1 MRSDISACL
10 PAWLTSI
17 RGAPDAAA
25 RPARLHAREAV
36 GALLSD
42 SGGEE
47 RKREKKPDC
56 CKRLVGVNVLLRS
69 SAPSSSGPL

>member
-1 MRSDISACL
+1 MISL

-36 GALLSD
+36 GALLFD

-47 RKREKKPDC
+47 RKREKKPEP
-56 CKRLVGVNVLLRS
+56 KRRVGVNVLLRS